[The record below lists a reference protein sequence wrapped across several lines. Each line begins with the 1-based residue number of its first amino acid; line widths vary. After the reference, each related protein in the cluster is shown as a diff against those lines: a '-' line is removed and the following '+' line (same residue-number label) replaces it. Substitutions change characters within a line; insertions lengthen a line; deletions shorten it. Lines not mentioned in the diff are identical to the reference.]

1 MQNQEFAE
9 LILASASGRNHSP
22 LPNMHVSTGKPE
34 QWIGHAAGRRGSTRI
49 QAMERDL
56 GTAWRPIG
64 ELLKLVFV
72 LVIIAG
78 SGFMIF
84 ASDGAMPMIAKA
96 SSAVAWAERMDSLE
110 LRGSLAG
117 EAGTASAQ
125 PPSNDGRADAMTS
138 GGNTVKAEM
147 AALAGP
153 MRTGLILAHLLGL
166 VLGVG
171 STILMDLYF
180 LRHLR
185 RIPLDDT
192 ALALIHLGSRLVV
205 SGLILLWLS
214 GIGFLLLYYHTDP
227 GKLANPKM
235 WAKITV
241 VAMLTINGW
250 FIHHRTIPALQART
264 GGTILRDG
272 RLETLLFFLVP
283 GAISFSG
290 WGFATVLGTVR
301 ELNFVAPAETLLL
314 AFLLLLSA
322 VMAATFAGL
331 AMTRR
336 PGDPRLTL

>member
-1 MQNQEFAE
+1 
-9 LILASASGRNHSP
+9 
-22 LPNMHVSTGKPE
+22 
-34 QWIGHAAGRRGSTRI
+34 
-49 QAMERDL
+49 MERDF
-56 GTAWRPIG
+56 GTAWRPIA

-110 LRGSLAG
+110 LRGSLEG
-117 EAGTASAQ
+117 EAVTASAQ
-125 PPSNDGRADAMTS
+125 MPSKDGLADATAS
-138 GGNTVKAEM
+138 KGANAKAET

-153 MRTGLILAHLLGL
+153 ARTGLILVHLLGL

-171 STILMDLYF
+171 STLIMDLYF

-185 RIPLDDT
+185 RMPLDET
-192 ALALIHLGSRLVV
+192 ALALIGLGSRLVV
-205 SGLILLWLS
+205 TGLVLLWLS

-250 FIHHRTIPALQART
+250 FIHHRTIPALQARM

-272 RLETLLFFLVP
+272 RFETMLFFLVP

-301 ELNFVAPAETLLL
+301 ELNFVTPAETLLL
-314 AFLLLLSA
+314 AFLLLLTM
-322 VMAATFAGL
+322 VTTATFALL